1 MRLLQV
7 QSSHLKIAL
16 TLFSLVI
23 IAGIIG
29 AIVFIIIRQ
38 RRKKEEQKRLK
49 QTNRIKSTSTET
61 QQQSNLLNSNKGFQT
76 LSQSINDSTNV
87 STIIAGRVNE
97 NSVIE
102 QDKQCVPIQ
111 AKNSETTLPNKANE
125 TYNMPNE
132 SNSPVNNPSNI
143 IININNKR
151 RLSTSSYATSNF
163 EDNVDTSEI
172 EKDIKCQMKKFIIGN
187 VS

>member
-1 MRLLQV
+1 MRLLQD

-38 RRKKEEQKRLK
+38 RKKEEQKRLN
-49 QTNRIKSTSTET
+49 QANRIKSTSTET

-76 LSQSINDSTNV
+76 LSQSISDSTNV

-97 NSVIE
+97 NSLIE
-102 QDKQCVPIQ
+102 QDKQCIPIQ
-111 AKNSETTLPNKANE
+111 VKNAETTLPNKANE

-132 SNSPVNNPSNI
+132 SNSPVNNPSEI

-151 RLSTSSYATSNF
+151 RLSTCSYATSNF

-172 EKDIKCQMKKFIIGN
+172 EKDIKCQMSKFIIGN
-187 VS
+187 VL